1 MKRYIQ
7 WLGGICL
14 SLLAL
19 VSCSDDLG
27 MQAGTSV
34 REGIPTQVK
43 LTFKAENRKNVE
55 VTRAG
60 KEGDNEVNDLYI
72 LIFNSTGNLK
82 TWFYDSEGFTQKRE
96 YTIQTTSGESYIL
109 AVANVANGNAP
120 AEYNTAALKTAL
132 DEAKDRTVESSNPF
146 TLDELKD
153 LQVSYRRANVGVIDR
168 IQSTFM
174 MSGKYVNTNGQ
185 DLGDGRC
192 TIPENGALTGEIQL
206 YRTDAEIIFNV
217 SIGDDVK
224 QPTSGA
230 TITPSFE
237 LTSYR
242 VVNIPRRTYVM
253 NNAEDW
259 DGSDATTAPLETNYY
274 TMSENNAQED
284 WNDMVDGSKQFTIYL
299 MENRKSAKESATAM
313 TGYNDRERQE
323 KTPTGEEGKVTNG
336 DWTYAPE
343 RGTYVVLRGIF
354 RGYEY
359 ASYDEQG
366 NPQGDLVP
374 VEGREVQY
382 KIHLGNFSN
391 NQWSNFETKRNTS
404 YTYNVKVNGVKNI
417 VVEVLTDEENQ
428 PGATGDIFFTNNT
441 NIYELDAHYETC
453 LLRFTKSMLAGITGG
468 NAPTYRVS
476 TPFSISNEEDN
487 PTYKS
492 QDANWVRFAINA
504 RSGYNGSGN
513 YNTDLRSYASNGG
526 GCASDSPNGAKT
538 TYSEGDLL
546 TVDDLMAV
554 LGELQNNPDDSRW
567 DNNDQFLVTCFVN
580 EFYYTNDTKELGYD
594 ADKDNGSQYAVPE
607 GANVQADVPLWKYC
621 VNQPDRTLHLL
632 CDIHASADGESNIID
647 AAYVINQKSI
657 QTFYNTDPSVTSLTS
672 CMGLET
678 VNETRSENGDVYLT
692 MGTPVN
698 NSRDYR
704 DGLTNTLYMWGFL
717 RNVEENEK
725 GTWVGTNNGWST
737 YINYA
742 DNGYKDINDE
752 TYIGMNTRYRNAYIA
767 CMQRN
772 RDVNR
777 DGQITEDEIKWYMP
791 AVNQLGAMY
800 IGEGALSTE
809 SRLMPDNSTW
819 EITHYYS
826 STYKSDEKA
835 SSAAY
840 NSDDGYVIT
849 VWAEEGFSI
858 SDANSTEQWRQQNGN
873 VLRNPVRYH
882 YRCVRNVGNIERSRE
897 GQSYLSTTRRPQN
910 YWTLNDHTVD
920 FTYLN
925 SNATRPTA
933 TSGELGVHNQ
943 FDGENR
949 VYTKM
954 EYAAE
959 DAGKLSDRNVHGSSN
974 ISLCRTEHG
983 QGWRVPNQRELMFLA
998 LNGANQAA
1006 NVTGLITDFPSQY
1019 NVEYENQW
1027 GGTSYRLEYGG
1038 YYARTR
1044 FKWYTT
1050 TGRVNRS
1057 PFDGRVRYGF
1067 ELIGG
1072 VRGSGNSGNLSLTTA
1087 DVAGDGNYSDYWGT
1101 TQYIRCVRDVAE

>member
-1 MKRYIQ
+1 M
-7 WLGGICL
+7 

-274 TMSENNAQED
+274 TMPENNAQED

-299 MENRKSAKESATAM
+299 MENRKSAKEGATAM
-313 TGYNDRERQE
+313 AGYNDRERQE
-323 KTPTGEEGKVTNG
+323 KTSTGEDGKVTNG

-404 YTYNVKVNGVKNI
+404 YTYNVKVNGVENI

-487 PTYKS
+487 STYKS

-504 RSGYNGSGN
+504 RGYNGSGN
-513 YNTDLRSYASNGG
+513 YSTDLRSYAINGG

-580 EFYYTNDTKELGYD
+580 EFYYTNDTEELGYD
-594 ADKDNGSQYAVPE
+594 ADNHNGGQYAVPA
-607 GANVQADVPLWKYC
+607 GANVQAGVPLWKYC

-737 YINYA
+737 YINYV

-954 EYAAE
+954 EYAAD
-959 DAGKLSDRNVHGSSN
+959 DAGELSDRNVHGSSN
-974 ISLCRTEHG
+974 ISLCRTKHG
-983 QGWRVPNQRELMFLA
+983 QGWRVPNQRELMFLT

-1006 NVTGLITDFPSQY
+1006 NVTGLITDFPTYDSSTR
-1019 NVEYENQW
+1019 EY
-1027 GGTSYRLEYGG
+1027 LG

-1044 FKWYTT
+1044 FKWYTA

>member
-1 MKRYIQ
+1 MKSKYSMTMKRYIQ

-27 MQAGTSV
+27 VQTGASV

-43 LTFKAENRKNVE
+43 LTFKAESRKNVE

-60 KEGDNEVNDLYI
+60 KEGDNEVRGLYVF
-72 LIFNSTGNLK
+72 IFNGEGNLK
-82 TWFYDSEGFTQKRE
+82 TAQYDEETFTDEKT
-96 YTIQTTSGESYIL
+96 YSINTTSGDSYIL
-109 AVANVANGNAP
+109 AVANVALGRAP
-120 AEYNTAALKTAL
+120 AEYNTTELKTAL
-132 DEAKDRTVESSNPF
+132 DAAVNRTVDKSDNPF
-146 TLDELKD
+146 TLSELKA
-153 LQVSYRRANVGVIDR
+153 LKVSYRRANVGVIDR

-192 TIPENGALTGEIQL
+192 TIPENGALAGEIQL
-206 YRTDAEIIFNV
+206 YRTDAEVIFNV

-224 QPTSGA
+224 RPTSGA

-242 VVNIPRRTYVM
+242 VVNIPCTTYVM

-259 DGSDATTAPLETNYY
+259 DGSDAATAPSEANYY
-274 TMSENNAQED
+274 TMSEDNAQED
-284 WNDMVDGSKQFTIYL
+284 WNDMADGSKQFIIYL
-299 MENRKSAKESATAM
+299 MENRKKAKEGATDMA
-313 TGYNDRERQE
+313 GYNDRERQE
-323 KTPTGEEGKVTNG
+323 KTPTGEEGKVTND

-354 RGYEY
+354 RGYDY
-359 ASYDEQG
+359 ASYDDEG
-366 NPQGDLVP
+366 RPQGALVP

-404 YTYNVKVNGVKNI
+404 YTYNVKVNGVENI

-492 QDANWVRFAINA
+492 QDANWVRFAINE
-504 RSGYNGSGN
+504 RSRYGQQN
-513 YNTDLRSYASNGG
+513 YSEDLRSYASNGG
-526 GCASDSPNGAKT
+526 GCASDSPSGATT
-538 TYSEGDLL
+538 TYREGDLL
-546 TVDDLMAV
+546 TVDQLMAV
-554 LGELQNNPDDSRW
+554 LGELQNNPNDERW
-567 DNNDQFLVTCFVN
+567 DNNGEFLVTCFVN
-580 EFYYTNDTKELGYD
+580 EFYYTNDTEELGYE
-594 ADKDNGSQYAVPE
+594 ADNLEGSQYAVPE
-607 GANVQADVPLWKYC
+607 GANVQANVPLWKYC

-647 AAYVINQKSI
+647 AAYVISQKSI
-657 QTFYNTDPSVTSLTS
+657 QTFYNTSPSITDLTS

-678 VNETRSENGDVYLT
+678 VNETRSADGDVYLT

-725 GTWVGTNNGWST
+725 GTWVGTNNGWSD
-737 YINYA
+737 YIDYA
-742 DNGYKDINDE
+742 NNGYKNIDDE
-752 TYIGMNTRYRNAYIA
+752 TYIGMNSSYRKAYIA

-777 DGQITEDEIKWYMP
+777 DGRITEDEIKWYMP

-835 SSAAY
+835 SSAVY
-840 NSDDGYVIT
+840 NKDDGYVIT

-858 SDANSTEQWRQQNGN
+858 SDANSTEQWRRDNDN
-873 VLRNPVRYH
+873 VLPNPVRYH

-897 GQSYLSTTRRPQN
+897 GQSYLNTTRRPQN
-910 YWTLNDHTVD
+910 YWTLNDYTVD

-925 SNATRPTA
+925 SNATRSTA
-933 TSGELGVHNQ
+933 ASDELSVHNQ
-943 FDGENR
+943 FDVENR

-954 EYAAE
+954 EYAAD
-959 DAGKLSDRNVHGSSN
+959 DAGMLSDRNVHGSSN
-974 ISLCRTEHG
+974 ISLCRTKHG
-983 QGWRVPNQRELMFLA
+983 QGWRVPNQRELMFLT
-998 LNGANQAA
+998 LNGVNQAA
-1006 NVTGLITDFPSQY
+1006 NVTGLITDFPTYDRDARQY
-1019 NVEYENQW
+1019 
-1027 GGTSYRLEYGG
+1027 LG

-1050 TGRVNRS
+1050 TGNVNRS

-1067 ELIGG
+1067 EVIGG
-1072 VRGSGNSGNLSLTTA
+1072 ARGVGNSGNLSLTTA
-1087 DVAGDGNYSDYWGT
+1087 SVAGNGNYSNYWGA
-1101 TQYIRCVRDVAE
+1101 TQNIRCVRDVE

>member
-1 MKRYIQ
+1 MKSKYSMTMKRYIQ

-27 MQAGTSV
+27 VQTGASV

-43 LTFKAENRKNVE
+43 LTFKAESRKNVE

-60 KEGDNEVNDLYI
+60 KEGDNEVRGLYVF
-72 LIFNSTGNLK
+72 IFNGEGNLK
-82 TWFYDSEGFTQKRE
+82 TAQYDEETFTDEKT
-96 YTIQTTSGESYIL
+96 YSINTTSGDSYIL
-109 AVANVANGNAP
+109 AVANVALGRAP
-120 AEYNTAALKTAL
+120 AEYNTTELKTAL
-132 DEAKDRTVESSNPF
+132 DAAVNRTVDKSDNPF
-146 TLDELKD
+146 TLSELKA
-153 LQVSYRRANVGVIDR
+153 LKVSYRRANVGVIDR

-192 TIPENGALTGEIQL
+192 TIPENGALAGEIQL
-206 YRTDAEIIFNV
+206 DAEVIFNV

-224 QPTSGA
+224 RPTSGA

-242 VVNIPRRTYVM
+242 VVNIPRTTYVM

-259 DGSDATTAPLETNYY
+259 DGSDAATAPSEANYY
-274 TMSENNAQED
+274 TMSEDNAQED
-284 WNDMVDGSKQFTIYL
+284 WNDMADGSKQFIIYL
-299 MENRKSAKESATAM
+299 MENRKKAKEGATDMA
-313 TGYNDRERQE
+313 GYNDRERQE
-323 KTPTGEEGKVTNG
+323 KTPTGEEGKVTND

-354 RGYEY
+354 RGYDY
-359 ASYDEQG
+359 ASYDDEG
-366 NPQGDLVP
+366 RPQGALVP

-404 YTYNVKVNGVKNI
+404 YTYNVKVNGVENI

-492 QDANWVRFAINA
+492 QDANWVRFAINE
-504 RSGYNGSGN
+504 RSRYGQQN
-513 YNTDLRSYASNGG
+513 YSEDLRSYASNGG
-526 GCASDSPNGAKT
+526 GCASDSPSGATT
-538 TYSEGDLL
+538 TYREGDLL
-546 TVDDLMAV
+546 TVDQLMAV
-554 LGELQNNPDDSRW
+554 LGELQNNPNDERW
-567 DNNDQFLVTCFVN
+567 DNNGEFLVTCFVN
-580 EFYYTNDTKELGYD
+580 EFYYTNDTEELGYE
-594 ADKDNGSQYAVPE
+594 ADNLEGSQYAVPE
-607 GANVQADVPLWKYC
+607 GANVQANVPLWKYC

-647 AAYVINQKSI
+647 AAYVISQKSI
-657 QTFYNTDPSVTSLTS
+657 QTFYNTSPSITDLTS

-678 VNETRSENGDVYLT
+678 VNETRSADGDVYLT

-725 GTWVGTNNGWST
+725 GTWVGTNNGWSD
-737 YINYA
+737 YIDYA
-742 DNGYKDINDE
+742 NNGYKNIDDE
-752 TYIGMNTRYRNAYIA
+752 TYIGMNSSYRKAYIA

-777 DGQITEDEIKWYMP
+777 DGRITEDEIKWYMP

-835 SSAAY
+835 SSAVY
-840 NSDDGYVIT
+840 NKDDGYVIT

-858 SDANSTEQWRQQNGN
+858 SDANSTEQWRRDNDN
-873 VLRNPVRYH
+873 VLPNPVRYH

-897 GQSYLSTTRRPQN
+897 GQSYLNTTRRPQN

-925 SNATRPTA
+925 SNATRSTA
-933 TSGELGVHNQ
+933 ASDELSVHNQ
-943 FDGENR
+943 FDVENR

-954 EYAAE
+954 EYAAD
-959 DAGKLSDRNVHGSSN
+959 DAGMLSDRNVHGSSN
-974 ISLCRTEHG
+974 ISLCRTKHG
-983 QGWRVPNQRELMFLA
+983 QGWRVPNQRELMFLT
-998 LNGANQAA
+998 LNGVNQAA
-1006 NVTGLITDFPSQY
+1006 NVTGLITDFPTYDRDARQY
-1019 NVEYENQW
+1019 
-1027 GGTSYRLEYGG
+1027 LG

-1050 TGRVNRS
+1050 TGNVNRS

-1067 ELIGG
+1067 EVIGG
-1072 VRGSGNSGNLSLTTA
+1072 ARGVGNSGNLSLTTA
-1087 DVAGDGNYSDYWGT
+1087 SVAGNGNYSNYWGA
-1101 TQYIRCVRDVAE
+1101 TQNIRCVRDVE

>member
-323 KTPTGEEGKVTNG
+323 KTPTGEEGKVTND

-1087 DVAGDGNYSDYWGT
+1087 SVAENGNYSNYWGA
-1101 TQYIRCVRDVAE
+1101 TQNIRCVRDVE

>member
-1 MKRYIQ
+1 M
-7 WLGGICL
+7 

-27 MQAGTSV
+27 VQTGASV

-43 LTFKAENRKNVE
+43 LTFKAESRKNVE

-60 KEGDNEVNDLYI
+60 KEGDNEVRGLYVF
-72 LIFNSTGNLK
+72 IFNGEGNLK
-82 TWFYDSEGFTQKRE
+82 TAQYDEETFTDEKT
-96 YTIQTTSGESYIL
+96 YSINTTSGDSYIL
-109 AVANVANGNAP
+109 AVANVALGRAP
-120 AEYNTAALKTAL
+120 AEYNTTELKTAL
-132 DEAKDRTVESSNPF
+132 DAAVNRTVDKSDNPF
-146 TLDELKD
+146 TLSELKA
-153 LQVSYRRANVGVIDR
+153 LKVSYRRANVGVIDR

-192 TIPENGALTGEIQL
+192 TIPENGALAGEIQL
-206 YRTDAEIIFNV
+206 YRTDAEVIFNV

-224 QPTSGA
+224 RPTSGA

-242 VVNIPRRTYVM
+242 VVNIPRTTYVM

-259 DGSDATTAPLETNYY
+259 DGSDAATAPSEANYY
-274 TMSENNAQED
+274 TMSEDNAQED
-284 WNDMVDGSKQFTIYL
+284 WNDMADGSKQFIIYL
-299 MENRKSAKESATAM
+299 MENRKKAKEGATDMA
-313 TGYNDRERQE
+313 GYNDRERQE
-323 KTPTGEEGKVTNG
+323 KTPTGEEGKVTND

-354 RGYEY
+354 RGYDY
-359 ASYDEQG
+359 ASYDDEG
-366 NPQGDLVP
+366 RPQGALVP

-404 YTYNVKVNGVKNI
+404 YTYNVKVNGVENI

-492 QDANWVRFAINA
+492 QDANWVRFAINE
-504 RSGYNGSGN
+504 RSRYGQQN
-513 YNTDLRSYASNGG
+513 YSEDLRSYASNGG
-526 GCASDSPNGAKT
+526 GCASDSPSGATT
-538 TYSEGDLL
+538 TYREGDLL
-546 TVDDLMAV
+546 TVDQLMAV
-554 LGELQNNPDDSRW
+554 LGELQNNPNDERW
-567 DNNDQFLVTCFVN
+567 DNNGEFLVTCFVN
-580 EFYYTNDTKELGYD
+580 EFYYTNDTEELGYE
-594 ADKDNGSQYAVPE
+594 ADNLEGSQYAVPE
-607 GANVQADVPLWKYC
+607 GANVQANVPLWKYC

-647 AAYVINQKSI
+647 AAYVISQKSI
-657 QTFYNTDPSVTSLTS
+657 QTFYNTSPSITDLTS

-678 VNETRSENGDVYLT
+678 VNETRSADGDVYLT

-725 GTWVGTNNGWST
+725 GTWVGTNNGWSD
-737 YINYA
+737 YIDYA
-742 DNGYKDINDE
+742 NNGYKNIDDE
-752 TYIGMNTRYRNAYIA
+752 TYIGMNSSYRKAYIA

-777 DGQITEDEIKWYMP
+777 DGRITEDEIKWYMP

-835 SSAAY
+835 SSAVY
-840 NSDDGYVIT
+840 NKDDGYVIT

-858 SDANSTEQWRQQNGN
+858 SDANSTEQWRRDNDN
-873 VLRNPVRYH
+873 VLPNPVRYH

-897 GQSYLSTTRRPQN
+897 GQSYLNTTRRPQN

-925 SNATRPTA
+925 SNATRSTA
-933 TSGELGVHNQ
+933 ASDELSVHNQ
-943 FDGENR
+943 FDVENR

-954 EYAAE
+954 EYAAD
-959 DAGKLSDRNVHGSSN
+959 DAGMLSDRNVHGSSN
-974 ISLCRTEHG
+974 ISLCRTKHG
-983 QGWRVPNQRELMFLA
+983 QGWRVPNQRELMFLT
-998 LNGANQAA
+998 LNGVNQAA
-1006 NVTGLITDFPSQY
+1006 NVTGLITDFPTYDRDARQY
-1019 NVEYENQW
+1019 
-1027 GGTSYRLEYGG
+1027 LG

-1050 TGRVNRS
+1050 TGNVNRS

-1067 ELIGG
+1067 EVIGG
-1072 VRGSGNSGNLSLTTA
+1072 ARGVGNSGNLSLTTA
-1087 DVAGDGNYSDYWGT
+1087 SVAGNGNYSNYWGA
-1101 TQYIRCVRDVAE
+1101 TQNIRCVRDVE